1 MKNETKEKIK
11 AIDFIKRNLQRE
23 INNTNELIGEE
34 ALLDKNEKEQMIYE
48 VYYMRK
54 LVKYLRNKK
63 RGLNEWNK
71 FWCYLSL
78 HFYFLTF
85 NFFWEYDL

>member
-63 RGLNEWNK
+63 RGLNE
-71 FWCYLSL
+71 
-78 HFYFLTF
+78 
-85 NFFWEYDL
+85 